1 MPFVKNIKGKKK
13 AFQRDEAQENNQT
26 GCRNTDNSLKTKEI
40 YDTNRYN
47 VSDRN
52 REYDTHPRY
61 QPRNLKTLTSHTTK
75 TEEDHIIENNKLI
88 KT

>member
-1 MPFVKNIKGKKK
+1 MPFVKNIKGKKE
-13 AFQRDEAQENNQT
+13 ALQRDEAQENNQT

-61 QPRNLKTLTSHTTK
+61 QPRNQKNTY
-75 TEEDHIIENNKLI
+75 IPYNKNRRRPYHRR
-88 KT
+88 